1 MKQLKE
7 QNTIYIL
14 FFFYSFP
21 ILTYVYEVIHTQS
34 NSLSI
39 ALRGITLIYAILLIY
54 FNFTKRQLYTSID
67 FWLFSGFWLA
77 YTPRLIY
84 DTTFNTQFL
93 GQKPIDYLLF
103 GLILSLFCSLPF
115 FNKLKI
121 DERKLEKNI
130 YFITTILC
138 ILGLLYALSSE
149 KLFVARV
156 RGNHKLNEISFSM
169 IAATLMI
176 ISIKRLFKKGI
187 MFLWKPMAFLS
198 LLLGISCLL
207 ISGSKGPM
215 LGCFI
220 FLLLFI
226 FQSLKVSPIKSLIM
240 FGIAIGLLT
249 YIVVYFDL
257 SFMFEIIS
265 NRLTHFSSDQSTVAR
280 NRALSGAWSQFLD
293 SPFVG
298 SFIEE
303 KLTRQYPHNMIL
315 EAFMALGIL
324 GGILFFILYLRFAV
338 RSFLFTWKTQFSII
352 PVLAMLHFVVTLSS
366 GSLGFDYEFWASFAL
381 IASYGKQVNQNDVDD
396 LKLIEKI
403 N

>member
-7 QNTIYIL
+7 LNKLYIL

-21 ILTYVYEVIHTQS
+21 ILSYVYELIHTQS

-39 ALRGITLIYAILLIY
+39 ALRAITLIYAIFLVY
-54 FNFTKRQLYTSID
+54 FNFSKRQFYTSID
-67 FWLFSGFWLA
+67 FWLFIGFWLA
-77 YTPRLIY
+77 YTPRIIY
-84 DTTFNTQFL
+84 DTGFNTQFL
-93 GQKPIDYLLF
+93 GQKPIDYILF

-115 FNKLKI
+115 FNKIEI
-121 DERKLEKNI
+121 DERKLENNI

-138 ILGLLYALSSE
+138 VLGLLYALSSD

-176 ISIKRLFKKGI
+176 ISIKRLFMKGI
-187 MFLWKPMAFLS
+187 LFVWKPIIFLT
-198 LLLGISCLL
+198 LILGIGCLL

-215 LGCFI
+215 LGFVI

-226 FQSLKVSPIKSLIM
+226 FQSLKDSPIKALMM
-240 FGIAIGLLT
+240 FGVAICLIAFI
-249 YIVVYFDL
+249 IIKFDL
-257 SFMFEIIS
+257 SFMFEVLTKRFS
-265 NRLTHFSSDQSTVAR
+265 NFSSDQSTVAR

-293 SPFVG
+293 SPFIG

-303 KLTRQYPHNMIL
+303 KMTRQYPHNMIL
-315 EAFMALGIL
+315 EAFMALGII
-324 GGILFFILYLRFAV
+324 GGLLFLVLYLRFAV
-338 RSFLFTWKTQFSII
+338 RAFLFAWRTQFSII
-352 PVLAMLHFVVTLSS
+352 PVLAMLHFVVSLSS

-381 IASYGKQVNQNDVDD
+381 IASYGKQINDNNSENNILVN
-396 LKLIEKI
+396 
-403 N
+403 